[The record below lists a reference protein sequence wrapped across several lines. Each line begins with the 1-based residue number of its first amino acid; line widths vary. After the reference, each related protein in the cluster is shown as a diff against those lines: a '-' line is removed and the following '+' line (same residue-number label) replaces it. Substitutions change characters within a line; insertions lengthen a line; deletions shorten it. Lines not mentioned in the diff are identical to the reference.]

1 MSCSAVHPCHV
12 PLTESVSAKIREELT
27 EQGISQRE
35 LARRLNVSQPWVF
48 RRLAAEP
55 EVTLNVAE
63 IDAIASA
70 LGVPVAKLLGD
81 VAA

>member
-1 MSCSAVHPCHV
+1 M
-12 PLTESVSAKIREELT
+12 PLTEAVSANIRAELSD
-27 EQGISQRE
+27 QGISQRE

-63 IDAIASA
+63 IDAIATA
-70 LGVPVAKLLGD
+70 LGVPVAKLLGE
-81 VAA
+81 ATA